1 MKLNKIILAMLTSAS
16 LLAAAS
22 VQAEGDD
29 PTPPADGGSTVTVQ
43 GGVVHFN
50 GSLVNAACAVST
62 ESANQTVN
70 LGQYRTASFQ
80 SVGDTSATIP
90 FKIVLNDCDTTV
102 ASTAKVAFSGQTEA
116 SDDTLL
122 AINSGTNEATATGVG
137 IEILDEDSSVM
148 TPDGATFSKG
158 HSLIDGTNT
167 LNFAARY
174 KATSAEPTPGQAN
187 ADAVFTMQYN

>member
-1 MKLNKIILAMLTSAS
+1 MKLNKVILALMASAS
-16 LLAAAS
+16 LLAVTTVHAD
-22 VQAEGDD
+22 EGDE
-29 PTPPADGGSTVTVQ
+29 PAGDEPANVVTVQ

-62 ESANQTVN
+62 ESADQTVN

-80 SVGDTSATIP
+80 AVGDTSATIP

-102 ASTAKVAFSGQTEA
+102 AQTARVAFSGQTTDSDA
-116 SDDTLL
+116 SLL
-122 AINSGTNEATATGVG
+122 AINSDSNETTATGVG
-137 IEILDEDSSVM
+137 IQILDEDSSVLP
-148 TPDGATFSKG
+148 PDGSTFSKG
-158 HSLIDGTNT
+158 HQLIDGTNT

-174 KATSAEPTPGQAN
+174 KSIAATPTPGQAN

>member
-16 LLAAAS
+16 LLAAAG
-22 VQAEGDD
+22 VQAEGEDD
-29 PTPPADGGSTVTVQ
+29 PTPPGNTVTTVQ

-62 ESANQTVN
+62 ESADQTVN

-80 SVGDTSATIP
+80 SIGDTSATIP

-102 ASTAKVAFSGQTEA
+102 ATTARVAFSGQTTD
-116 SDDTLL
+116 SDATLL
-122 AINSGTNEATATGVG
+122 AINSSDNDATATGVG

-148 TPDGATFSKG
+148 TPDGSTFSKG

-174 KATSAEPTPGQAN
+174 KATAATPTPGQAN

>member
-1 MKLNKIILAMLTSAS
+1 MKMNKIILAMLTSAS
-16 LLAAAS
+16 LLTAAA
-22 VQAEGDD
+22 VHAEDE
-29 PTPPADGGSTVTVQ
+29 PTNTVTTVQ

-62 ESANQTVN
+62 ESADQTVN

-80 SVGDTSATIP
+80 SIGDTSATIP

-102 ASTAKVAFSGQTEA
+102 ATTARVAFSGQTTD
-116 SDDTLL
+116 SDATLL
-122 AINSGTNEATATGVG
+122 AINSSDNDATATGVG

-148 TPDGATFSKG
+148 TPDGSTFSKG

-174 KATSAEPTPGQAN
+174 KATSATPTPGQAN

>member
-1 MKLNKIILAMLTSAS
+1 MLTSAS
-16 LLAAAS
+16 LLAAAG
-22 VQAEGDD
+22 VHAEDD
-29 PTPPADGGSTVTVQ
+29 PTPADTTTTVQ

-62 ESANQTVN
+62 ESADQIVN

-80 SVGDTSATIP
+80 SIGDTSATIP

-102 ASTAKVAFSGQTEA
+102 AKTARVAFSGQTTGTDA
-116 SDDTLL
+116 TLL
-122 AINSGTNEATATGVG
+122 AINSSSNDATATGVG
-137 IEILDEDSSVM
+137 IQILDEDSSVM
-148 TPDGATFSKG
+148 TPDGSTFSKG

-174 KATSAEPTPGQAN
+174 KATSATPTPGQAN

>member
-22 VQAEGDD
+22 VQAEGEDD
-29 PTPPADGGSTVTVQ
+29 PTPPGNTVTTVQ

-62 ESANQTVN
+62 ESADQTVN

-80 SVGDTSATIP
+80 SIGDTSATIP

-102 ASTAKVAFSGQTEA
+102 ATTARVAFSGQTTD
-116 SDDTLL
+116 SDATLL
-122 AINSGTNEATATGVG
+122 SVNSGDNDTTATGVG

-148 TPDGATFSKG
+148 TPDGSTFSKG

-174 KATSAEPTPGQAN
+174 KATSATPTPGQAN